1 MKTCVNCGREY
12 PDEEPCCP
20 GCGVRPDFEPALLAN
35 IADETELGMAAEL
48 LEQAGIPYYAKK
60 RENGEYLQIVLGRTM
75 FGTELYVD
83 RRELERAKDVI
94 GVLGGEEPFDEAALE
109 QAVENCPAQP
119 DEPPA
124 RGNYRMFIWFLAV
137 FGLFIL
143 LVLLLR
149 ALS

>member
-1 MKTCVNCGREY
+1 MLAHLARDRVGVVEY
-12 PDEEPCCP
+12 
-20 GCGVRPDFEPALLAN
+20 
-35 IADETELGMAAEL
+35 
-48 LEQAGIPYYAKK
+48 
-60 RENGEYLQIVLGRTM
+60 
-75 FGTELYVD
+75 
-83 RRELERAKDVI
+83 
-94 GVLGGEEPFDEAALE
+94 ALE